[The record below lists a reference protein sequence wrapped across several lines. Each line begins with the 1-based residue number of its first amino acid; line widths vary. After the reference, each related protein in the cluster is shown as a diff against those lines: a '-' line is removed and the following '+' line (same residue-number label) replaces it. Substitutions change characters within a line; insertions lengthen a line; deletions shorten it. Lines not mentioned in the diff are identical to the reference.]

1 MLEKKYLEFLGEG
14 KKMTLTTYL
23 FRCRRINSIWLFWI
37 FINSL
42 CVYLNGILSARAIS
56 TIVNFDLQGFLYLSG
71 AILAVN
77 LLWVLQ
83 IYQNSKVSERAIQ
96 EMCNEIRKDIIKKIE
111 MKDMRHFE
119 TKSVSAYTSWLTND
133 INTIRDLGFE
143 TLELMISQALN
154 IIFAIIAFFSFHYS
168 LLFSIFIFFI
178 LMVNLPKIFTKQME
192 RKAVYFTEKNEE
204 LVKAIDDSLNGFRM
218 LSNANQLHY
227 LLVKILSRSEKFSK
241 SRVSYAKTFGGLM
254 SVQNGTSF
262 VSQIAM
268 LTHSGI
274 LYFYRLIP
282 IGAVSSS
289 QYFSSIIF
297 AGLTGL
303 TANYAEFKTVNKIF
317 EKFEL
322 TDDRKIVEIENVK
335 RPWKTFS
342 EKLEIQSITIEREG
356 KTVLEDVTFTIEKN
370 KKYAI
375 AGSSGSGKSTLLKA
389 MNGEVAIARGD
400 IFYDY
405 VSSEYIDVQ
414 DIHQQISYVSLD
426 DHIFNE
432 TILFNLTLGRQIDAT
447 KLEQAVQLFYLKDW
461 ISTLS
466 HGLDTRLSEI
476 SQDISSGQ
484 KQRISL
490 ARAYLEEKPIMI
502 IDEATDAIDKER
514 RYQIEHY
521 LFSIPDKTVIFVSH
535 HLDENTKT
543 LFDSI
548 ISLD

>member
-1 MLEKKYLEFLGEG
+1 MEKKYLEFLGEG

-168 LLFSIFIFFI
+168 LLFTIFIFFI

-335 RPWKTFS
+335 RPWKIFS

-535 HLDENTKT
+535 HLDANTKT

>member
-168 LLFSIFIFFI
+168 LLFTIFIFFI

>member
-1 MLEKKYLEFLGEG
+1 MEFLGEG

-23 FRCRRINSIWLFWI
+23 FRCRQINSIWLFWI

-168 LLFSIFIFFI
+168 LLFTIFIFFI

>member
-192 RKAVYFTEKNEE
+192 RKAVYFNEE

>member
-1 MLEKKYLEFLGEG
+1 
-14 KKMTLTTYL
+14 MTLKTYL
-23 FRCRRINSIWLFWI
+23 IRCKRSNSIWLFWI

-42 CVYLNGILSARAIS
+42 CVYLNGILSAKAIS

-77 LLWVLQ
+77 LIWVLQ
-83 IYQNSKVSERAIQ
+83 IYQNSKASEKAIQ
-96 EMCNEIRKDIIKKIE
+96 EMCTEIRKDIVKSIE
-111 MKDMRHFE
+111 SKGVVRFGS
-119 TKSVSAYTSWLTND
+119 KSVSAYTSWLTND
-133 INTIRDLGFE
+133 LNTIRDLGFE

-168 LLFSIFIFFI
+168 LLFTILIFFI
-178 LMVNLPKIFTKQME
+178 LMVGVPKIFTKKME
-192 RKAVYFTEKNEE
+192 NKAVYFTEKNEE
-204 LVKAIDDSLNGFRM
+204 LVKAIDDSLSGFRM
-218 LSNANQLHY
+218 LSNANQLHF
-227 LLVKILSRSEKFSK
+227 LMVKILSYSKKYSK
-241 SRVSYAKTFGGLM
+241 SRVSYSKTFGGLM

-268 LTHSGI
+268 LTHAGV
-274 LYFYRLIP
+274 LYFNRLIP

-322 TDDRKIVEIENVK
+322 EDD
-335 RPWKTFS
+335 
-342 EKLEIQSITIEREG
+342 QSIHESNVNKQTWKKFIDKVEFQSVTIERDG
-356 KTVLEDVTFTIEKN
+356 KIVLDNLNVKIEKN

-375 AGSSGSGKSTLLKA
+375 SGSSGSGKSTILKA
-389 MNGEVAIARGD
+389 INGEIPISKGR
-400 IFYDY
+400 IFYDN
-405 VSSEYIDVQ
+405 IDSKNMNFK
-414 DIHQQISYVSLD
+414 DLHENISYVSLE

-432 TILFNLTLGRQIDAT
+432 SILFNLTLGREIEDSKIEKA
-447 KLEQAVQLFYLKDW
+447 LEIFYLRDW
-461 ISTLS
+461 INGLS
-466 HGLDTRLSEI
+466 HGLETTLSEI

-490 ARAYLEEKPIMI
+490 ARAYLEEKPILI

-514 RYQIEHY
+514 RYQIEKH
-521 LFSIPDKTVIFVSH
+521 LFSMTEKTVIFVSH
-535 HLDENTKT
+535 HLDENIRS
-543 LFDSI
+543 LFDKI
-548 ISLD
+548 IYLD

>member
-1 MLEKKYLEFLGEG
+1 
-14 KKMTLTTYL
+14 MTLTTYL

-168 LLFSIFIFFI
+168 LLFTIFIFFI

-490 ARAYLEEKPIMI
+490 ARAYLEERPIMI

>member
-1 MLEKKYLEFLGEG
+1 MEFLGEG

>member
-1 MLEKKYLEFLGEG
+1 
-14 KKMTLTTYL
+14 MTLKTYL
-23 FRCRRINSIWLFWI
+23 FRCKRSNSIWLFWI

-42 CVYLNGILSARAIS
+42 CVYLNGILSAKAIS
-56 TIVNFDLQGFLYLSG
+56 TIVNFDLQSFLYLSG

-83 IYQNSKVSERAIQ
+83 IYQNSKASEKAIQ
-96 EMCNEIRKDIIKKIE
+96 EMCTEIRKDIVKRIE
-111 MKDMRHFE
+111 RNGGVHFAS
-119 TKSVSAYTSWLTND
+119 KSISAYTSWLTND

-154 IIFAIIAFFSFHYS
+154 IIFAVIAFFSFHYS
-168 LLFSIFIFFI
+168 LLFTIFIFFI
-178 LMVNLPKIFTKQME
+178 LMVNLPKIFTKKME
-192 RKAVYFTEKNEE
+192 KKAVYFTEKNEE
-204 LVKAIDDSLNGFRM
+204 LVKAIDDSLSGFRM
-218 LSNANQLHY
+218 LSNANQLHF
-227 LLVKILSRSEKFSK
+227 LLVKILSYSK
-241 SRVSYAKTFGGLM
+241 KYSRSRVSYSKTFGGLM

-268 LTHSGI
+268 LTHAGI
-274 LYFYRLIP
+274 LYFNRLIP

-322 TDDRKIVEIENVK
+322 TNDHSINETQIKK
-335 RPWKTFS
+335 QPWKKFID
-342 EKLEIQSITIEREG
+342 KLEIQAVTIEREG
-356 KTVLEDVTFTIEKN
+356 KLILDNLNFKIEKN

-375 AGSSGSGKSTLLKA
+375 SGTSGSGKSTILKA
-389 MNGEVAIARGD
+389 INGEVLISKGE
-400 IFYDY
+400 IFYDN
-405 VSSEYIDVQ
+405 VNSQNIDLV
-414 DIHQQISYVSLD
+414 DLHKQISYVSLD

-432 TILFNLTLGRQIDAT
+432 SILFNLTLGRQLEDT
-447 KLEQAVQLFYLKDW
+447 KIEKALDLFYLRDW
-461 ISTLS
+461 VSGLH
-466 HGLDTRLSEI
+466 HGLDTTLSEI

-490 ARAYLEEKPIMI
+490 ARAYLEEKPILI

-514 RYQIEHY
+514 RYQIEKY
-521 LFSIPDKTVIFVSH
+521 LFSMPDKTVIFVSH
-535 HLDENTKT
+535 HLDENIKS
-543 LFDSI
+543 LFDKI
-548 ISLD
+548 IYLD

>member
-154 IIFAIIAFFSFHYS
+154 IIFASIAFFSFHYS

-375 AGSSGSGKSTLLKA
+375 AGSSGSGKCTLLKA

>member
-1 MLEKKYLEFLGEG
+1 MEKKYLEFLGEG

-168 LLFSIFIFFI
+168 LLFTIFIFFI

-335 RPWKTFS
+335 RPWKIFS

-490 ARAYLEEKPIMI
+490 ARAYIEEKPIMS

>member
-1 MLEKKYLEFLGEG
+1 MEKKYLEFLGEG

-168 LLFSIFIFFI
+168 LLFTIFIFFI

>member
-1 MLEKKYLEFLGEG
+1 MEKKYLEFLGEG

>member
-1 MLEKKYLEFLGEG
+1 MEKKYLEFLGEG

-535 HLDENTKT
+535 HLDENTKM

>member
-335 RPWKTFS
+335 RPWNTFS

>member
-1 MLEKKYLEFLGEG
+1 MEKKYLEFLGEG

-168 LLFSIFIFFI
+168 LLFTIFIFFI

-490 ARAYLEEKPIMI
+490 ARAYLEERPIMI

>member
-1 MLEKKYLEFLGEG
+1 
-14 KKMTLTTYL
+14 MTLKTYL
-23 FRCRRINSIWLFWI
+23 IRCKRSNSIWLFWI

-42 CVYLNGILSARAIS
+42 CVYLNGILSAKAIS

-77 LLWVLQ
+77 LIWVLQ
-83 IYQNSKVSERAIQ
+83 IYQNSKASEKAIQ
-96 EMCNEIRKDIIKKIE
+96 EMCTEIRKDIVKSIE
-111 MKDMRHFE
+111 SKGVVRFGS
-119 TKSVSAYTSWLTND
+119 KSVSAYTSWLTND
-133 INTIRDLGFE
+133 LNTIRDLGFE

-168 LLFSIFIFFI
+168 LLFTILIFFL
-178 LMVNLPKIFTKQME
+178 LMVNLPKIFTKKME
-192 RKAVYFTEKNEE
+192 NKAVYFTEKNEE
-204 LVKAIDDSLNGFRM
+204 LVKAIYDSLSGFRM
-218 LSNANQLHY
+218 LSNANQLHF
-227 LLVKILSRSEKFSK
+227 LMVKILSYSKKYSK
-241 SRVSYAKTFGGLM
+241 SRVSYSKTFGGLM

-268 LTHSGI
+268 LTHAGV
-274 LYFYRLIP
+274 LYFNRLIP

-322 TDDRKIVEIENVK
+322 EGD
-335 RPWKTFS
+335 
-342 EKLEIQSITIEREG
+342 QSIHESNVNKQTWKKFIDKVEFQSVTIERDG
-356 KTVLEDVTFTIEKN
+356 KIVLDNLNVKIEKN

-375 AGSSGSGKSTLLKA
+375 SGSSGSGKSTILKA
-389 MNGEVAIARGD
+389 INGEIPISKGR
-400 IFYDY
+400 IFYDN
-405 VSSEYIDVQ
+405 IDSKNMNFK
-414 DIHQQISYVSLD
+414 DLHENISYVNLE

-432 TILFNLTLGRQIDAT
+432 SILFNLTLGREIEDSKIEKA
-447 KLEQAVQLFYLKDW
+447 LEIFYLRDW
-461 ISTLS
+461 INGLS
-466 HGLDTRLSEI
+466 HGLETTLSEI

-490 ARAYLEEKPIMI
+490 ARAYLEEKPILI

-514 RYQIEHY
+514 RYQIEKH
-521 LFSIPDKTVIFVSH
+521 LFSMTEKTVIFVSH
-535 HLDENTKT
+535 HLDENIRS
-543 LFDSI
+543 LFDKI
-548 ISLD
+548 IYLD

>member
-1 MLEKKYLEFLGEG
+1 MEKKYLEFLGEG

-168 LLFSIFIFFI
+168 LLFTIFIFFI

-335 RPWKTFS
+335 RPWKIFS

>member
-168 LLFSIFIFFI
+168 LLFTIFIFFI

-335 RPWKTFS
+335 RPWKIFS

>member
-1 MLEKKYLEFLGEG
+1 MEFLGEG

-168 LLFSIFIFFI
+168 LLFTIFIFFI

-335 RPWKTFS
+335 RPWKIFS